1 MKLYSIFCCSFCGP
15 VTAEGWASKDGLE
28 SYFQHY
34 SAKPCIE
41 AKSKAPESPTRRMG
55 ELGGEDR
62 FFIQRG
68 GEGDTTIPKQP
79 IRLDCPGEGT
89 NSNNWNLDRFG
100 IHSDLFL
107 IKMKL
112 LHKSTEK
119 SNCRVKLLK
128 LNHSAQ

>member
-1 MKLYSIFCCSFCGP
+1 MNGFKLYSIFCCSFCGP

-62 FFIQRG
+62 FFIQK
-68 GEGDTTIPKQP
+68 DTQP
-79 IRLDCPGEGT
+79 YQSSQLDLTVPVKEQT
-89 NSNNWNLDRFG
+89 PIIG
-100 IHSDLFL
+100 ILTDLESIQTYF
-107 IKMKL
+107 
-112 LHKSTEK
+112 
-119 SNCRVKLLK
+119 
-128 LNHSAQ
+128 